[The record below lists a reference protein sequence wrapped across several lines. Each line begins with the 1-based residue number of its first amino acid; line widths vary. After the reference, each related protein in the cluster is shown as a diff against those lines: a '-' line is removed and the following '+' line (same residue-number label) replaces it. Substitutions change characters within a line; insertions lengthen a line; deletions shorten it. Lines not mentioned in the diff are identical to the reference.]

1 MAQIIE
7 SIPNIS
13 EGRNK
18 EIIEACVDQIRTTPG
33 CTLLNYSSDPN
44 HNRSVIT
51 YIGDAWGVEEASVK
65 LAKKAVE
72 LIDLTKHTGE
82 HPRMGCVDVMPFVP
96 IKEATNEDCI
106 KLSERVGKRIAEEAE
121 LPVFLY
127 EMSARKEARKNLATV
142 RKGQFEG
149 MAEKVKDPEWEPDF
163 GGARIHPT
171 GGVVAVGAR
180 PPLVAYNLNLNTSDV
195 EIAKKIAKVIREK
208 DGGLANVKAMG
219 FMLEDR
225 NIAQVSINMTDFR
238 VTPLYRVTELVKSE
252 AKRYGVR
259 VIGSEV
265 IGLCPMKALIDS
277 AEYYLQIE
285 DFDFEGQV
293 LENYII

>member
-13 EGRNK
+13 EGRNQ
-18 EIIEACVDQIRTTPG
+18 EIIEACVDQIRTSPG

-51 YIGDAWGVEEASVK
+51 YIGDVKGVEEASVK

-106 KLSERVGKRIAEEAE
+106 KLSEIVGKRIAEEAE

-163 GGARIHPT
+163 GGPRIHPT

-252 AKRYGVR
+252 ATRYGVR